1 VFRLPASPLY
11 PVVAACK
18 KKASAWAATAALSRA
33 HWNIYKL
40 DVFVFAWQ
48 AGLMYR

>member
-1 VFRLPASPLY
+1 VFRLPASQLY

-18 KKASAWAATAALSRA
+18 KASARAATAALSRA

-40 DVFVFAWQ
+40 DVFVFAWR